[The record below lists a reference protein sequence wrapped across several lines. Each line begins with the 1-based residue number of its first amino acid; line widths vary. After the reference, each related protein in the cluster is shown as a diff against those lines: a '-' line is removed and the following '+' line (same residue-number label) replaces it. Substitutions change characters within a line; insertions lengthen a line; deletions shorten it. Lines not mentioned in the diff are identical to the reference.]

1 MAASDARSGVEMPL
15 TAQVIMLRR
24 LKVALIAAIVIPALL
39 LIAGA
44 WDERV
49 QLLHAA
55 EAEALATVTA
65 LRGHAFKAI
74 ETHELLVRELDSRIQ
89 GMSWDEIRASANP
102 LSAEIRSMYVG
113 MPEVSAMAI
122 TDAQGNSWAG
132 TAWGETDGPISSA
145 HREYWTAQRDMD
157 RGTFI
162 SRAYTGLTTGRQNFG
177 ISRRRTTADGSFDG
191 TVHISVAASYFS
203 DFWAEVI
210 AGRNNALV
218 ALVRQDGEVLARV
231 PVMGVPVTGVPV
243 TGEAMSG
250 EAMSGE
256 IGDLSQILRTS
267 QADPRV
273 DVFRTSTG
281 QDGIERIYAYA
292 RVGNYPLVIVY
303 GIPVAS
309 VVAPWQQ
316 HLLDLGGVGVLA
328 TASLV
333 LAVLATIRQVHR
345 LIAEQARRIA
355 LEKAAQQGQ
364 RMELLGQFTAG
375 IAHDFANI
383 LQAIGNA
390 GSLLRRVADQ
400 PERVR
405 SLATRLGEDVER
417 GTSLTRRM
425 LDLVRPKPGPDGNP
439 QSGANDLIDAAATMA
454 RVCEMLPRLL
464 GRGYRLRC
472 EMPHGPRVF
481 VQGDR
486 CALELAIMN
495 LAVNARDAM
504 PTGGEIV
511 IRTTCERVGRTPD
524 CVPGPPGLP
533 PGSYVRISVADSGVG
548 MSPEVLAQAG
558 VLFFTTKPHGQG
570 TGLGLAGARGFA
582 ERAGG
587 TLCIESEQGRGTT
600 VTLLLPA
607 MAARQVSEPRSVE
620 RVG

>member
-1 MAASDARSGVEMPL
+1 MAITDARPGVEVPL
-15 TAQVIMLRR
+15 TAQVVTLRR

-39 LIAGA
+39 LVAGA
-44 WDERV
+44 WDERA

-55 EAEALATVTA
+55 EADALATVTA
-65 LRGHAFKAI
+65 LREHAFKAI

-89 GMSWDEIRASANP
+89 GMSWDQIRASSDT
-102 LSAEIRSMYVG
+102 LSAEIKSMYAG

-122 TDAQGNSWAG
+122 ADADGNSWAG
-132 TAWGETDGPISSA
+132 TAWGGPDGPISMA
-145 HREYWTAQRDMD
+145 HREYWTAQRDVD

-162 SRAYTGLTTGRQNFG
+162 SRAYVGITTGRQNFG
-177 ISRRRTTADGSFDG
+177 ISRRRTTPDGRFDG
-191 TVHISVAASYFS
+191 TVHIGVAASYFS

-210 AGRNNALV
+210 AGRNNAVV

-231 PVMGVPVTGVPV
+231 PVTGD
-243 TGEAMSG
+243 AMP
-250 EAMSGE
+250 EDIA
-256 IGDLSQILRTS
+256 QVLRSS
-267 QADPRV
+267 QADPRG
-273 DVFRTSTG
+273 DVFRTAASR
-281 QDGIERIYAYA
+281 DGVERIYAYA
-292 RVGNYPLVIVY
+292 RVGSYPLVVVY

-328 TASLV
+328 TACLV

-383 LQAIGNA
+383 MQAIGNA
-390 GSLLRRVADQ
+390 RSLLKRVADQ

-405 SLATRLGEDVER
+405 SLANRLGEDVER

-425 LDLVRPKPGPDGNP
+425 MDLVRPKAGPDGNRP
-439 QSGANDLIDAAATMA
+439 SAASDTIDAAETMA
-454 RVCEMLPRLL
+454 KVCEMLPRLL
-464 GRGYRLRC
+464 GGGYRLRC
-472 EMPHGPRVF
+472 EAPDGASVF
-481 VQGDR
+481 IRGDR

-511 IRTTCERVGRTPD
+511 IRTTCERIGRGPD
-524 CVPGPPGLP
+524 CAHGPAGVPPGL
-533 PGSYVRISVADSGVG
+533 YVRISVADSGVG
-548 MSPEVLAQAG
+548 MPPAVLAQAG

-587 TLCIESEQGRGTT
+587 ALCIESEEGRGTT

-607 MAARQVSEPRSVE
+607 LPARQASGPRAVE

>member
-39 LIAGA
+39 LLAGA
-44 WDERV
+44 WDERT

-55 EAEALATVTA
+55 EADSLATVTA
-65 LRGHAFKAI
+65 LREHAFKAI

-89 GMSWDEIRASANP
+89 GMSWDEIRASSDA
-102 LSAEIRSMYVG
+102 LSAEIRAMYAG

-122 TDAQGNSWAG
+122 TDAQGHSWAG
-132 TAWGETDGPISSA
+132 TAWSGERGPLSFVQ
-145 HREYWTAQRDMD
+145 REYWTAQRDTD

-162 SRAYTGLTTGRQNFG
+162 SRAYSGITTGRQNFG

-191 TVHISVAASYFS
+191 TVHIGVAAAYFS

-231 PVMGVPVTGVPV
+231 PVAHASVTHASE
-243 TGEAMSG
+243 TGEAI
-250 EAMSGE
+250 SGE

-273 DVFRTSTG
+273 DVFRTSSG
-281 QDGIERIYAYA
+281 QDGIDRIYAYA

-303 GIPVAS
+303 SIPVAS
-309 VVAPWQQ
+309 VIAPWQQ

-328 TASLV
+328 TACLV

-390 GSLLRRVADQ
+390 GSVLRRVADQ
-400 PERVR
+400 PDRVR
-405 SLATRLGEDVER
+405 ALASRLGEDVER

-425 LDLVRPKPGPDGNP
+425 MDLVRPKSGPDGSL
-439 QSGANDLIDAAATMA
+439 QSGASDLIDAAATMA

-472 EMPHGPRVF
+472 EIPDGPRVF

-511 IRTTCERVGRTPD
+511 IRTTCERIGRTPD
-524 CVPGPPGLP
+524 CVPGPAGLGAGP
-533 PGSYVRISVADSGVG
+533 YVRISVADSGVG

-607 MAARQVSEPRSVE
+607 LAARQVSQPRPVE